1 MRTARTLPY
10 GGGVL
15 LDRDPPWTEIP
26 PDRDPR
32 TETPWTETPWT
43 ETTPLDREPALG
55 QRTPPPTYAGGIND
69 LVVSIN
75 IVVQAPRFSLTYV
88 FHDIF
93 LNHL

>member
-1 MRTARTLPY
+1 MPSSIMRTARTLPD
-10 GGGVL
+10 GGVL
-15 LDRDPPWTEIP
+15 LDRDPPWTET
-26 PDRDPR
+26 PR
-32 TETPWTETPWT
+32 TEN
-43 ETTPLDREPALG
+43 PLDRDTLDRDHPLG
-55 QRTPPPTYAGGIND
+55 QRTHPWTENPPQTYGGGIND